1 MSLGAK
7 YHLHKKR
14 RYAINEGR
22 PNSDINV
29 TPLVDV
35 VLVLLIIFMVVT
47 PLLEKDIQVRV
58 PDDTEQETTPE
69 DMQDQLVVS
78 IDESGQI
85 KLNSEPLD
93 DDTYKTR
100 IKRALAAKSYEEK
113 LVFFL
118 PDDKAPYPRVV
129 QALDWTRAAGA
140 FLLGVVTEPVAA
152 AAAPGAAPAPGG
164 EGAPAAPAAP
174 GTPTPPAGPTGGS

>member
-47 PLLEKDIQVRV
+47 PLLEKDIQIRV
-58 PDDTEQETTPE
+58 PDDTEQ
-69 DMQDQLVVS
+69 D
-78 IDESGQI
+78 DEA
-85 KLNSEPLD
+85 
-93 DDTYKTR
+93 YKTR

-113 LVFFL
+113 LVFFI

-129 QALDWTRAAGA
+129 QALDWSRSAGA
-140 FLLGVVTEPVAA
+140 YILGLVTEPVAGVA
-152 AAAPGAAPAPGG
+152 PGGAAPGT
-164 EGAPAAPAAP
+164 EGAPAAPGAP
-174 GTPTPPAGPTGGS
+174 PP

>member
-14 RYAINEGR
+14 KYSINEGR

-47 PLLEKDIQVRV
+47 PLLEKDIMVRV
-58 PDDTEQETTPE
+58 PDEDQPEEVQPE
-69 DMQDQLVVS
+69 DLADQLVVT
-78 IDESGQI
+78 IDPTGQI
-85 KLNSEPLD
+85 KLNSEALD
-93 DDTYKTR
+93 DQAYQTR
-100 IKRALAAKSYEEK
+100 IKRALAAKSYDEK

-129 QALDWTRAAGA
+129 QVLDWSRAAGA
-140 FLLGVVTEPVAA
+140 RILGVVTEPVA
-152 AAAPGAAPAPGG
+152 GVLPGG
-164 EGAPAAPAAP
+164 ETAP
-174 GTPTPPAGPTGGS
+174 GTPPAPGAPGAPPAPAPATGGSK

>member
-14 RYAINEGR
+14 RYSINEGR

-47 PLLEKDIQVRV
+47 PLLEKDIQIRV
-58 PDDTEQETTPE
+58 PDDTEQDVTPE
-69 DMQDQLVVS
+69 DLQDQLVVT

-85 KLNSEPLD
+85 RLNTEALD
-93 DDTYKTR
+93 DETYKTR
-100 IKRALAAKSYEEK
+100 IKRALAAKAFEEK

-129 QALDWTRAAGA
+129 QALDWSRAAGA
-140 FLLGVVTEPVAA
+140 YILGLVTEPVAGA
-152 AAAPGAAPAPGG
+152 GAPGT
-164 EGAPAAPAAP
+164 EGAPAAPSAP
-174 GTPTPPAGPTGGS
+174 GAPPPPAGPTGGTK

>member
-14 RYAINEGR
+14 RYSINEGR

-47 PLLEKDIQVRV
+47 PLLEKDIQIRV
-58 PDDTEQETTPE
+58 PDDTEQDVQPE
-69 DMQDQLVVS
+69 DLQDQLVVT

-85 KLNSEPLD
+85 RLNTEALD
-93 DDTYKTR
+93 DEAYKTR

-113 LVFFL
+113 LVFFI

-129 QALDWTRAAGA
+129 QALDWSRAAGA
-140 FLLGVVTEPVAA
+140 FILGLVTEPVAGA
-152 AAAPGAAPAPGG
+152 TPAGTEGAPGAP
-164 EGAPAAPAAP
+164 GAPAAPGAP
-174 GTPTPPAGPTGGS
+174 PPPAGPTGGSK

>member
-1 MSLGAK
+1 MNRHRS
-7 YHLHKKR
+7 KR
-14 RYAINEGR
+14 FIPAAGE

-58 PDDTEQETTPE
+58 PDETEQEVDPT
-69 DMQDQLVVS
+69 DLQDQLVVS
-78 IDESGQI
+78 IAPTGEI
-85 KLNSEPLD
+85 RLNSEVLD
-93 DDTYKTR
+93 DDAYKTR

-129 QALDWTRAAGA
+129 QVLDWSRAAGA
-140 FLLGVVTEPVAA
+140 YIL
-152 AAAPGAAPAPGG
+152 
-164 EGAPAAPAAP
+164 
-174 GTPTPPAGPTGGS
+174 